1 MKDEKSRLTINRI
14 IAFVAGG
21 LLVFLAMSATVV
33 SGANKQVADLKQ
45 QLEASVYEPGKL
57 MAAAKAEVQSKDYKK
72 AGETLNALFEKHP
85 GSPEA
90 VQGKILY
97 DSAMASEK
105 KLNDKWDV
113 AVVDIR
119 NKWAS
124 QEGLRLR
131 TQYEKDL
138 GDTLNQ
144 EWDKVKDQMR
154 VDWLKD

>member
-1 MKDEKSRLTINRI
+1 MKDEKSRLTLNRI
-14 IAFVAGG
+14 VAFVAGG
-21 LLVFLAMSATVV
+21 LLVFLVMSATVV
-33 SGANKQVADLKQ
+33 SVSNKQVADLKQ
-45 QLEASVYEPGKL
+45 QLDASVYEPGKL
-57 MAAAKAEVQSKDYKK
+57 MAEAKAEVLAKDYKK

-85 GSPEA
+85 GSNEA

-97 DSAMASEK
+97 DSAMAAEK
-105 KLNDKWDV
+105 KANDKWDV
-113 AVVDIR
+113 AVVGIR

-154 VDWLKD
+154 SDWLKD